1 MLIAQAGR
9 LAERHLIPSRCLPR
23 FGTSWLCRF
32 QERYG
37 IKWKRPHGESGSVDL
52 QAAAT
57 EMQRLRNLIGS
68 YPYANVFN
76 MDETGLFYNAVPRGS
91 LWVNESPPQVRQGPY
106 HAGGVHEHEGER
118 QAPLIVYW
126 QLGQATLD
134 PGQARRH
141 PVQVDK
147 GVGVLEA
154 RLGLSGGS
162 FALGAETGVKTT

>member
-91 LWVNESPPQVRQGPY
+91 LWVNESPSLKQDKARITLAVCTNVKGSDKL
-106 HAGGVHEHEGER
+106 
-118 QAPLIVYW
+118 PLLFIGNSVKPRWIQDKPAAIQYKLIKV
-126 QLGQATLD
+126 LGSWKR
-134 PGQARRH
+134 G
-141 PVQVDK
+141 
-147 GVGVLEA
+147 
-154 RLGLSGGS
+154 LG
-162 FALGAETGVKTT
+162 